1 MSTRRNPS
9 ITPPEAAA
17 PEPKAPRKR
26 AKHLDSRLDIDV
38 VCALLEQGWMQAA
51 IARKLKVDPGDL
63 SVWLRD
69 DQRSL
74 RAREARIRSA
84 ANLADKAEQVLMAA
98 RSSLSLGKARE
109 LAHHYR
115 WKASKMNPGE
125 YGDKVQAQVDLTAQ
139 VTHITCTII
148 D

>member
-1 MSTRRNPS
+1 MATRRLPS
-9 ITPPEAAA
+9 VTPPEAQ
-17 PEPKAPRKR
+17 PKDPKAPRKR
-26 AKHLDSRLDIDV
+26 AKHLDDRLDIDV
-38 VCALLEQGWMQAA
+38 VCVLLEQGWMQAA
-51 IARKLKVDPGDL
+51 IARKLKVQPADL

-69 DQRSL
+69 EQRSV
-74 RAREARIRSA
+74 RAREARARSA
-84 ANLADKAEQVLMAA
+84 ANLADKAEQVLTAA
-98 RSSLSLGKARE
+98 RSPLALGKARE